1 MAEYTLNQRDML
13 ITGSEEP
20 DTAII
25 TKVNNW
31 FFGAGGNDTITI
43 KSGKSNHASGD
54 HGNDTIYIK
63 GGSYNSAVGDD
74 GVNTMKISGG
84 DHNFLEGGD
93 NKDYLTITGK
103 GSYHEVYG
111 GGGADLITVDT
122 TSTDNQVYG
131 EAGNDT
137 IDVIKSGKNLHIYGG
152 AGKDTITVRGTA
164 TWEIYGYQGSGKDKD
179 GANII
184 EVYSGKGRILG
195 GVGNDTITLGKGVK
209 SGISVFGGEGND
221 KITVSYGSKHMIK
234 GYDGQDTII
243 INKGKGHT
251 LDADSND
258 IITLKKNTS
267 AAVINIQTGISTK
280 AGKVTLNKGSKAKL
294 ILAFND
300 YYNYSNKF
308 TITAAKGTVTDNT
321 LYFTKEYQI
330 GKNVNYT
337 FKQSGR
343 NLVINNDVVI
353 VNFDSGAYSGG
364 FTFGPNSRDA
374 THMTF
379 AQVKA
384 AAKWK

>member
-294 ILAFND
+294 ILDN
-300 YYNYSNKF
+300 YNHKYSSKL
-308 TITAAKGTVTDNT
+308 TITAAKGTVTDKT
-321 LYFTKEYQI
+321 LYFTGQYQTAYTI
-330 GKNVNYT
+330 NYT
-337 FKQSGR
+337 FKQDGS
-343 NLVINNDVVI
+343 NLVINNKLVI
-353 VNFDSGAYSGG
+353 ANFTSGNYSGG
-364 FTFGPNSRDA
+364 FTFGYDSSYPS
-374 THMTF
+374 HMSF
-379 AQVKA
+379 DEVKA
-384 AAKWK
+384 AANWK